1 MDAEELNP
9 LYLFFAAK
17 LKRLRLTKGWSQEA
31 LGKRIGYS
39 GEMVSK
45 VEKGDN
51 PPSPEFARALDAQ
64 AFPELG
70 GLFTELLEQAGDWR
84 FRTYTDAEQHASVIR
99 MWNPL
104 LVPGLFQTADYA
116 RAIYE
121 AWRGV
126 DGDRTIDAD
135 VTARLERQSLLDR
148 SLPPS
153 VGVVIDET
161 VLYREIG
168 SAKVMHDQLLH
179 LADMSERPRV
189 TIQVLPADVGA
200 HVGLLGAFLI
210 LGFPDAPGM
219 LYFES
224 PDRGETTTNPV
235 RLARVTL
242 TWDVLRDEALGARAS
257 RDLFRKVAEGKWTA

>member
-17 LKRLRLTKGWSQEA
+17 LKRLRLAKGWSQEA

-51 PPSPEFARALDAQ
+51 PASPEFARALDAQ
-64 AFPELG
+64 AFPDLG
-70 GLFTELLEQAGDWR
+70 GLFTELLDQVGGWR
-84 FRTYTDAEQHASVIR
+84 FRTYIEAEKHASVIR
-99 MWNPL
+99 VWNPL
-104 LVPGLFQTADYA
+104 LMPGLFQTEDYA
-116 RAIYE
+116 RAIQE
-121 AWRGV
+121 AWRAV
-126 DGDRTIDAD
+126 DGNPDIGVNVA
-135 VTARLERQSLLDR
+135 ARLERQSLLDR
-148 SLPPS
+148 PLPPS
-153 VGVVIDET
+153 VGALIDET

-168 SAKVMHDQLLH
+168 GAKVMLDQLLH

-200 HVGLLGAFLI
+200 HVGLTGGFII
-210 LGFPDAPGM
+210 LGFPEAPGM
-219 LYFES
+219 VYHDN
-224 PDRGETTTNPV
+224 PVRGETTTNPKD
-235 RLARVTL
+235 LARTAL

-257 RDLFRKVAEGKWTA
+257 RDLFRKVAEAKWTA

>member
-17 LKRLRLTKGWSQEA
+17 LKRLRLAKGWSQEA
-31 LGKRIGYS
+31 LGKRIDYS

-51 PPSPEFARALDAQ
+51 PPSPEFARALDTQ

-70 GLFTELLEQAGDWR
+70 GLFIELLEQAGDWR
-84 FRTYTDAEQHASVIR
+84 FRTYTEAERQASVIR

-104 LVPGLFQTADYA
+104 LMPGLFQTADYA

-135 VTARLERQSLLDR
+135 VAARLDRQLILDR
-148 SLPPS
+148 PLPPS

-161 VLYREIG
+161 VLYRRIG
-168 SAKVMHDQLLH
+168 GAKVMHDQLLH
-179 LADMSERPRV
+179 LAEMSERSRV
-189 TIQVLPADVGA
+189 TIQVLPADVGG
-200 HVGLLGAFLI
+200 HVGLMGAFVI

-224 PDRGETTTNPV
+224 PDRGETTTSPV